1 MYQEKYHW
9 WRSQKTS
16 ATPSAVRCRHG
27 ENLKAVAIQERAA
40 VMTMRD
46 NLYSNRAIVKH
57 LCRSVSTICYEITHT
72 AVASDYHA
80 KRVPFQCRARQIA
93 PRWLRKLQARSIL
106 PEIVWDQLKLLWSLQ
121 K

>member
-1 MYQEKYHW
+1 
-9 WRSQKTS
+9 
-16 ATPSAVRCRHG
+16 
-27 ENLKAVAIQERAA
+27 
-40 VMTMRD
+40 MRD

-93 PRWLRKLQARSIL
+93 PSG
-106 PEIVWDQLKLLWSLQ
+106 
-121 K
+121 